1 MWVLTTVVTAFA
13 LALVA
18 MSFAFAG
25 GAVIVAIPL
34 AFVAIAISAAVDFN
48 RRRKHA
54 RSMNEH
60 LDEART
66 DKTRFTARDKK
77 TLAGE

>member
-1 MWVLTTVVTAFA
+1 MWGLTTVVTAFA
-13 LALVA
+13 LALIA

-25 GAVIVAIPL
+25 GAVIVAVPL
-34 AFVAIAISAAVDFN
+34 AIIAIAISAAVDFN

-66 DKTRFTARDKK
+66 EKTRFTARDKR
-77 TLAGE
+77 TLTNE